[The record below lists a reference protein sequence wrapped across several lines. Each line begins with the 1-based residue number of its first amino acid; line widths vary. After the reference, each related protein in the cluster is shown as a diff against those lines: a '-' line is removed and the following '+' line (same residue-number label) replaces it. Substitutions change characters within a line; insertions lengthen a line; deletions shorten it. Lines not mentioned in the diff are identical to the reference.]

1 LRTDRL
7 PAGMLPRGGVAGRR
21 RRIWRVQDVGVKGAG
36 MLLAVSRSMNT
47 ISPPGAPL
55 ALEPMEVSTPDDDTV
70 RRANDG
76 SIVGAEGQTGLRA
89 TAADTVLA
97 AATKEHKEG
106 HVDGALWAR
115 ALAQSGADESLAM
128 AAYLRAR
135 ATALRLQARDRR
147 AERRARKARS
157 LQDATKRD
165 TTTRATTTREARKHK
180 VDAEAHP
187 EDAAAPV
194 AGVRLGGAQPKLK
207 YAVMAAVALASVV
220 AVVGLLA
227 PPQASE
233 SAGQS
238 SMSVATPSAARSS
251 PAAAVENAL
260 PVAGSTSAGTN
271 HDDGRPSLEVR
282 VQQLKEAGNWNVL
295 VLYASEWTRKEPGNA
310 SAWTELSIGYAN
322 LRQFNDALGAAE
334 KAVGL
339 SPQDARLW
347 RNLGHLNLDLERLP
361 EAGSAFDRVLALSSE
376 DADALCGAAMVA
388 QRLGR
393 TKDADAIARRA
404 KAADGGCP
412 GLGDGESVA
421 VVARKSAARQP
432 ASAVGR

>member
-1 LRTDRL
+1 
-7 PAGMLPRGGVAGRR
+7 
-21 RRIWRVQDVGVKGAG
+21 
-36 MLLAVSRSMNT
+36 
-47 ISPPGAPL
+47 
-55 ALEPMEVSTPDDDTV
+55 MEVSTPDDDAV

-76 SIVGAEGQTGLRA
+76 SVAGVEGQTGLRMA
-89 TAADTVLA
+89 AADEFLA
-97 AATKEHKEG
+97 AATREHEEG
-106 HVDGALWAR
+106 HVDTVLWAR

-135 ATALRLQARDRR
+135 ATALRLERRDRR
-147 AERRARKARS
+147 VARRARKARS
-157 LQDATKRD
+157 LQDTTMQD
-165 TTTRATTTREARKHK
+165 TTTRDTSKRK
-180 VDAEAHP
+180 VDAEAYP
-187 EDAAAPV
+187 ENTAATV
-194 AGVRLGGAQPKLK
+194 AGVRLGSALPKLK
-207 YAVMAAVALASVV
+207 YAVMAAVALVSVV
-220 AVVGLLA
+220 AVVQLMA
-227 PPQASE
+227 PPQE
-233 SAGQS
+233 SGSARLPS
-238 SMSVATPSAARSS
+238 VSVAAPSAERSS
-251 PAAAVENAL
+251 PARPVESAP
-260 PVAGSTSAGTN
+260 PVAGSTSGGTN
-271 HDDGRPSLEVR
+271 HDDARPSLEVR
-282 VQQLKEAGNWNVL
+282 VQQLKDAGNWNVL

-310 SAWTELSIGYAN
+310 TAWTELSIGYAN
-322 LRQFNDALGAAE
+322 LRQYNDALGAAE

-347 RNLGHLNLDLERLP
+347 RNLGHLNLNLERLP

-388 QRLGR
+388 QRLGQ